1 MKRLALYFAGLLVA
15 GLLLAGLLGL
25 PMVDTDTSETDSQ
38 KIRVGLP
45 PDPNAV
51 PLFIL
56 EQRQDDLL
64 PDFELELVSNP
75 AGDPSAM
82 RAMVQDGRVD
92 FTFFNVIGG
101 VRFVEGGLKQLELVA
116 PWVWQG
122 IYLLTPAESSELEK
136 VDGRQVFVAPG
147 LSTPPHVVTERA
159 LHARGIE
166 PKFAST
172 GAGMALLAQA
182 LNPQRAPAGIAAPE
196 PLISLILHR
205 QEAEDWEQQWS
216 ISLDPAKELEDRLG
230 VRVPL
235 GAIWSVGDQAN
246 PEQREALMA
255 GLEAAIAWL
264 ADPENHEEAAKIA
277 SQRFNSFFNMPIPE
291 AALLRMLRSERV
303 KWEPADDHATREA
316 VAAYLREVFDI
327 EPPVG
332 LLSQ

>member
-1 MKRLALYFAGLLVA
+1 MKRPVLFFAGLLGVGLLVA
-15 GLLLAGLLGL
+15 GLLGFQN
-25 PMVDTDTSETDSQ
+25 VVTDTTATESQ
-38 KIRVGLP
+38 KIRIGLP
-45 PDPNAV
+45 PDPNAL

-64 PDFELELVSNP
+64 PGFELELVSNP

-82 RAMVQDGRVD
+82 RAMLQGGRVD
-92 FTFFNVIGG
+92 FAFFNLIGG
-101 VRFVEGGLKQLELVA
+101 VRFIEGGLEQLELVA

-122 IYLLTPAESSELEK
+122 IYLLTPMDSSELEK
-136 VDGRQVFVAPG
+136 VDGRQVFAAPG

-159 LHARGIE
+159 LRARGIE
-166 PKFAST
+166 PKFASA
-172 GAGMALLAQA
+172 GAGMALQAQA
-182 LNPQRAPAGIAAPE
+182 RDPQRAPAGIAAPE

-205 QEAEDWEQQWS
+205 QEAEDWEQQWT
-216 ISLDPAKELEDRLG
+216 ISLDPTKELEDQLG

-246 PEQREALMA
+246 QAQREALMA
-255 GLEAAIAWL
+255 GLEAVIAWL
-264 ADPENHEEAAKIA
+264 MDPENHEEAAKIA
-277 SQRFNSFFNMPIPE
+277 AQRFDSFFNMPIPE

-303 KWEPADDHATREA
+303 KWKPADDPAIREA

-332 LLSQ
+332 LFSQ